1 MGQRLPD
8 DTIIAG
14 DACIA
19 CENILWS
26 AGKTPKTVYARFSGM
41 ERCPGVDWDIDPLPP
56 NNRVFTLTQNE
67 IVPCSWGTTTTDG
80 WVVAW
85 LLNYGVLTQ
94 SYLTLGRAGLRK
106 YFLSLSPAWS
116 KCVGSFPNQLECGGL
131 TLSAGGFGW
140 VEWKQ
145 IAIDLAKDLNIELAP
160 TLFYEVFQ
168 IGLREAVYKFTDKT
182 RNINAKSRLE
192 W

>member
-8 DTIIAG
+8 DTIITG
-14 DACIA
+14 DACLG
-19 CENILWS
+19 CEYYLWDP
-26 AGKTPKTVYARFSGM
+26 GKTPKTVYVRFSQM
-41 ERCPGVDWDIDPLPP
+41 VPCPEIDWSFYPLPP

-85 LLNYGVLTQ
+85 LVFWGPLAQ
-94 SYLTLGRAGLRK
+94 SYLVLGRAGMLQ
-106 YFLSLSPAWS
+106 YFTSLSAAQAR
-116 KCVGSFPNQLECGGL
+116 CVGSFPNQLNCGGL
-131 TLSAGGFGW
+131 VLSSGGFGW

-145 IAIDLAKDLNIELAP
+145 IAIDLAKALNIELAP

-168 IGLREAVYKFTDKT
+168 INLRDVVYKFTDKT
-182 RNINAKSRLE
+182 RHINIKCKFE
-192 W
+192 F